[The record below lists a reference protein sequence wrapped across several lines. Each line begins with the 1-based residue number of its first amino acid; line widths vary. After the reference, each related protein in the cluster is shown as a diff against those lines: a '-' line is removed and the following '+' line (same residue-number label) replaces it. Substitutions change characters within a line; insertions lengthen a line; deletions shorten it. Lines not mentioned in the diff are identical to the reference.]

1 MALFQISGSQ
11 TWVWQGQPA
20 VVDITDTTK
29 AGLVV
34 RQFPYGLYFHRRDG
48 WLPKVSRAWARFLSR
63 LVERRATMIRNMDPR
78 TADELLDEWESAFFE
93 EPLDPALTDADRRAA
108 ILTQVRNRGGVT
120 ADYYEALALDFGYVA
135 VVTDAADPFT
145 TISLC
150 DDFLAGGEWKVTM
163 QVTAPSQGAVK
174 DQQLQQLI
182 DSQLLA
188 GWFAL
193 YTFT

>member
-1 MALFQISGSQ
+1 MALFQISGEAV
-11 TWVWQGQPA
+11 WVWQGQTA
-20 VVDITDTTK
+20 VYDVTDATK

-34 RQFPYGLYFHRRDG
+34 RQFPHGRYFTRTDG

-93 EPLDPALTDADRRAA
+93 TPLDPTLSDDDRRAA

-120 ADYYEALALDFGYVA
+120 ATYYEALALDFGYVA

-145 TISLC
+145 TLSLA

-163 QVTAPSQGAVK
+163 QVTTPSQTAVK
-174 DQQLQQLI
+174 DQQLEQLI
-182 DSQLLA
+182 NSQLLA